1 MSRGF
6 NSPPGWPTPPAGWLP
21 PAGWKPDPGWPA
33 PPEGWQLIIE
43 SGIPEEFAAAINE
56 IELKSKR
63 DEIPEPVLPVE
74 PGNSELLLRIVQ
86 LEGELDEAKS
96 ASEQNVIELSDQAV
110 LQNMGIYRY
119 NHPLENSTGYR
130 ERLANLETQMS
141 EIIRNGNPVLAAEL
155 FTFDGSLAKGKKL
168 VSDLSRLMLR
178 AYNAEADNCVR
189 TLKSGNIV
197 TAKKR
202 LKASVDAIEKLGSII
217 EMRINPD
224 FHSLR
229 IQELEL
235 TADFQMKLQE
245 EKENAREQRELL
257 REQKRVEQEFAAE
270 RERLNKERAHYQ
282 SAIAS
287 LASNGDESSTQ
298 DFARRLKEI
307 ELAIEQNDY
316 RAANIR
322 AGYVYVISNVGAF
335 GPNIVKIGLTRRLEP
350 RDRIQELSSASVPF
364 PFDIHALYFSED
376 AVTLESELHKAYSH
390 RRVNLVNERREFFFV
405 EPASVREL
413 LVAKTGGLLEFTEI
427 PDASEYFQSKKYWTE
442 VVSH

>member
-43 SGIPEEFAAAINE
+43 SGIPEEFVGAINE
-56 IELKSKR
+56 IELKSKP

-168 VSDLSRLMLR
+168 VS
-178 AYNAEADNCVR
+178 
-189 TLKSGNIV
+189 
-197 TAKKR
+197 
-202 LKASVDAIEKLGSII
+202 
-217 EMRINPD
+217 
-224 FHSLR
+224 
-229 IQELEL
+229 
-235 TADFQMKLQE
+235 
-245 EKENAREQRELL
+245 
-257 REQKRVEQEFAAE
+257 E
-270 RERLNKERAHYQ
+270 R
-282 SAIAS
+282 
-287 LASNGDESSTQ
+287 
-298 DFARRLKEI
+298 
-307 ELAIEQNDY
+307 
-316 RAANIR
+316 
-322 AGYVYVISNVGAF
+322 
-335 GPNIVKIGLTRRLEP
+335 
-350 RDRIQELSSASVPF
+350 
-364 PFDIHALYFSED
+364 
-376 AVTLESELHKAYSH
+376 
-390 RRVNLVNERREFFFV
+390 
-405 EPASVREL
+405 
-413 LVAKTGGLLEFTEI
+413 
-427 PDASEYFQSKKYWTE
+427 
-442 VVSH
+442 